1 MTVAQN
7 NKNTLSNLPLKTKIP
22 LTLALTIAVFVGI
35 FSLGWNKILS
45 KSDLK
50 LKDDNTMQLGD
61 AVDNMLSYSM
71 EQGDMETVKQAIN
84 KTADE
89 NSILSVSLI
98 GRRGSVFCS
107 SDSTLDVMSIV
118 TQTVKDSLLRGASI
132 IDKSNLQSGSI
143 VYAKPKIFREQCA
156 DCHVA
161 NPGETIG
168 ALVMQ
173 ISSADV
179 LANSRRNTMM
189 LILTIIGMSL
199 IVGICSYV
207 VVYFL
212 VIKRIRAVSENLK
225 DIAQGA
231 GDLTKR
237 LVIGQKDELGEL
249 AQWFN
254 VFVQKVQ
261 EVIKKIR
268 VSSQNLEDSSN
279 ELSAT
284 SEQLA
289 AGAEEQQ
296 AQLSEIATSMEEM
309 SAMILEASKNA
320 NATHETTGEASSVVS
335 EGKSSVKNTIK
346 GMEDIAAIVAST
358 SNQISSLESKSKEIG
373 EVIQVIEDIADQT
386 NLLALNANIEAA
398 RAGDAGRGFAVV
410 ADEVRKLAERTVNAT
425 TEIGE
430 KIREIQQGV
439 MDSVN
444 GTAKITDRSDKG
456 RQLASQSG
464 SALDKISV
472 SIDEVNNAVEQI
484 ANAADQQSTG
494 AEEISK
500 NIENISSVA
509 KEAAGGAQGLA
520 FTSEALNK
528 EVQTLNTLISQFKI

>member
-1 MTVAQN
+1 MFVSHN
-7 NKNTLSNLPLKTKIP
+7 SRNIINSLPLKTKIP

-45 KSDLK
+45 TSDLK
-50 LKDDNTMQLGD
+50 LKDDNTKQLGD
-61 AVDNMLSYSM
+61 SIDNMLSYSM
-71 EQGDMETVKQAIN
+71 ENGDMQTVQQAIR
-84 KTADE
+84 KTADAE
-89 NSILSVSLI
+89 SILSISLI
-98 GRRGSVFCS
+98 GREGLVFYS
-107 SDSTLDVMSIV
+107 SDSTLDVGSLV
-118 TQTVKDSLLRGASI
+118 TDAVRDSLLRGVSV
-132 IDKSNLQSGSI
+132 IDKTNLWEGSI
-143 VYAKPKIFREQCA
+143 VYAKPKIFSEQCSE
-156 DCHVA
+156 CHDA
-161 NPGETIG
+161 KPGDTIG
-168 ALVMQ
+168 ALVLQ
-173 ISSADV
+173 ISSEDV
-179 LANSRRNTMM
+179 LANSRRNTLM

-199 IVGICSYV
+199 IVGVCSYV

-212 VIKRIRAVSENLK
+212 VVKRIRAVSENLK
-225 DIAQGA
+225 DIAQGE

-237 LVIGQKDELGEL
+237 LEIKQEDELGEL
-249 AQWFN
+249 AKWFN
-254 VFVQKVQ
+254 SFVQKVH
-261 EVIKKIR
+261 EVIQKIR
-268 VSSQNLEDSSN
+268 VSSQNLANSSN

-309 SAMILEASKNA
+309 SAMILQASKNA
-320 NATHETTGEASSVVS
+320 NATHETTGEANSVVS
-335 EGKSSVKNTIK
+335 EGKNSVKETIR

-358 SNQISSLESKSKEIG
+358 SSQISSLESKSKEIG

-425 TEIGE
+425 SEIGE

-439 MDSVN
+439 MDSVS
-444 GTAKITDRSDKG
+444 GTAQITDRSDKG

-472 SIDEVNNAVEQI
+472 SIEEVNNAVEQI

-494 AEEISK
+494 AEEISR

-509 KEAAGGAQGLA
+509 KEAAGGSQGLA

-528 EVQTLNTLISQFKI
+528 EVQTLNGLISQFKI